1 MNLSHDALRDLTAL
15 AELKSEGAVLKRQ
28 SSLLKAHAIKG
39 RLVGAASLEG
49 FRMPLQLKRIGEMSE
64 EKHATNVDGKVAPR
78 YSRTVWRLG
87 GLCNAFWTNRKD
99 LLTLLDDEDDMSPED
114 EAIGMVVQDGFTPS
128 AGDQLLWTFL

>member
-1 MNLSHDALRDLTAL
+1 
-15 AELKSEGAVLKRQ
+15 
-28 SSLLKAHAIKG
+28 
-39 RLVGAASLEG
+39 
-49 FRMPLQLKRIGEMSE
+49 MPLQLKRIGEMSE

-128 AGDQLLWTFL
+128 AVETSCSGHFCETWSVSVSETWHWGDLVA